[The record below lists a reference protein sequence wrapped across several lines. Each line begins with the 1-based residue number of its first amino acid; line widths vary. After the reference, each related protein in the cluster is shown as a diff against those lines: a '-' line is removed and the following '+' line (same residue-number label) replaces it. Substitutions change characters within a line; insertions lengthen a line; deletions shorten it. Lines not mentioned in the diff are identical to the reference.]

1 MSDVN
6 LFELWTYLISFRIP
20 EEFFKVLEYPER
32 VTAEEKVSCRKFTLT
47 LLLCML
53 PRCQTPR
60 NPCSP
65 TRSSEQIKIKSKSKI
80 LPLRREGEKPRLKV
94 QTPKNVQMNK
104 ANTHFELPNPNARA

>member
-6 LFELWTYLISFRIP
+6 LFELWTYLISFRIA

-53 PRCQTPR
+53 PSLPK
-60 NPCSP
+60 SP
-65 TRSSEQIKIKSKSKI
+65 DQIKIQVKNITS
-80 LPLRREGEKPRLKV
+80 PQRRREKNTLKV

-104 ANTHFELPNPNARA
+104 ANTHFELPNPTACA

>member
-53 PRCQTPR
+53 P
-60 NPCSP
+60 S
-65 TRSSEQIKIKSKSKI
+65 
-80 LPLRREGEKPRLKV
+80 LPNTTQPMLANKKPRPDQDPSQKYYLSAEKEKKKHAKSADS
-94 QTPKNVQMNK
+94 QKCSNEQSKHP
-104 ANTHFELPNPNARA
+104 F